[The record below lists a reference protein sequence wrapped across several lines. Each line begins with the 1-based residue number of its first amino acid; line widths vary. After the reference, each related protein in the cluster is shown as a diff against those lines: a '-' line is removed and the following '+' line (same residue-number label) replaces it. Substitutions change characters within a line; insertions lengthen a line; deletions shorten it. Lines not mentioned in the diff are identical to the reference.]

1 MAARVLTLFTL
12 LAWAGFLLWFRVSGR
27 VVSYLHPQ
35 FHAYVA
41 AAGVGLLV
49 LAVLWWWASGGEEEA
64 CCGCHDHGDHAGHD
78 HGPKHGLTAGGLLGF
93 VVLLGPVA
101 VASVVS
107 PSEFGEAAV
116 MNRGI
121 IKDVSQLPSARA
133 PMPPSWEEAPPLG
146 EEELPDLDAMPPE
159 EEGVEY
165 FTRGPDGAI
174 LLETIDL
181 LFAAQ
186 EEALRAEF
194 EGQRVAVIGQYV
206 PPTSDGPGGF
216 QLVRMFVVCCAADAR
231 PTGVEVSGEKAVEGT
246 PRMAWVRVTGK
257 AVFDE
262 KDGRLEPRIEAEK
275 IEPVE
280 APRERFVY

>member
-1 MAARVLTLFTL
+1 
-12 LAWAGFLLWFRVSGR
+12 
-27 VVSYLHPQ
+27 
-35 FHAYVA
+35 
-41 AAGVGLLV
+41 
-49 LAVLWWWASGGEEEA
+49 
-64 CCGCHDHGDHAGHD
+64 
-78 HGPKHGLTAGGLLGF
+78 
-93 VVLLGPVA
+93 
-101 VASVVS
+101 
-107 PSEFGEAAV
+107 

-133 PMPPSWEEAPPLG
+133 PTASGWQDAPPLG
-146 EEELPDLDAMPPE
+146 DEELPDLGMLPPE

-186 EEALRAEF
+186 EEALRTEF
-194 EGQRVAVIGQYV
+194 DGQRVAVIGQYV
-206 PPTSDGPGGF
+206 PPRGGATGGF
-216 QLVRMFVVCCAADAR
+216 ELVRMFVVCCAADAR
-231 PTGVEVSGEKAVEGT
+231 PTGVEVTAAEVAGDI
-246 PRMAWVRVTGK
+246 PRMGWVRVTGR

-262 KDGRLEPRIEAEK
+262 KDGRLEPRIVAEG